1 MASGSGL
8 IRSTL
13 TITTGAFIDSGRFKT
28 KFKRVVDGTAVQVAE
43 EMTPYAQSLFAPPS
57 PVFYPIS
64 WALTGSPPPG
74 KRANMPGGLYSK
86 QKAAFFATNGFGRG
100 IPTRRTNKVGR
111 AWKVI
116 YTPKEE
122 GGTFALQNRVP
133 YARYVYG
140 GFQSGN
146 IYQQQFHK
154 NTGWA
159 NAIQTRALIFAELYR
174 RMQQAFSE
182 SLGSFGLIEARNL

>member
-1 MASGSGL
+1 MPSSGSGL
-8 IRSTL
+8 IRSTF

-28 KFKRVVDGTAVQVAE
+28 KFKRTVDGLAAQVAE
-43 EMTPYAQSLFAPPS
+43 EMTPYAQSLFAPPG
-57 PVFYPIS
+57 PVARPIQ
-64 WALTGSPPPG
+64 WTTE
-74 KRANMPGGLYSK
+74 R
-86 QKAAFFATNGFGRG
+86 QRRAFFATNGFGKG
-100 IPTRRTNKVGR
+100 IPTKRTNKVGR

-116 YTPKEE
+116 YTPKIE
-122 GGTFALQNRVP
+122 GGTFALQNPVS

-146 IYQQQFHK
+146 IYQQKFHV

-174 RMQQAFSE
+174 RMKVAFNE
-182 SLGSFGLIEARNL
+182 SLGSFGLIESRGGI